1 MMLTWSPRESR
12 RYPRTE
18 RCDDRRASVCSSS
31 GGMILGVGLCVAPVM
46 FVLVVDV
53 MLFTDCIQ
61 VDQWNGRTNEE
72 QTIV

>member
-1 MMLTWSPRESR
+1 
-12 RYPRTE
+12 
-18 RCDDRRASVCSSS
+18 
-31 GGMILGVGLCVAPVM
+31 MILGVGLCVAPVM